1 MGEKIVGKDLINF
14 MATLISTKLL
24 SQLLFILSFLT
35 ELILLICYWQ
45 NSVLVLDIQHNNLIY
60 VYIAKW
66 LAQ

>member
-45 NSVLVLDIQHNNLIY
+45 NIVLVLDIPHNNLIY